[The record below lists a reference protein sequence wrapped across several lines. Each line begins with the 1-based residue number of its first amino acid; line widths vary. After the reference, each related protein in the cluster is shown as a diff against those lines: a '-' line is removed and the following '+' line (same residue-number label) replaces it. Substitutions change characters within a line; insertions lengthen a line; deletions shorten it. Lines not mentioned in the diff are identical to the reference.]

1 MENNERIGNVEQ
13 RDTLGMTQHE
23 LLTYFEELLV
33 LEAQEAAVAKKSS
46 VEEELSS
53 PGFAAVRAS
62 VSYMIQLIDA
72 NNAFIARS
80 LLDRGVL
87 GSERT
92 AGASAERLE

>member
-1 MENNERIGNVEQ
+1 MENPEQ
-13 RDTLGMTQHE
+13 RDTLGMTQDE

-33 LEAQEAAVAKKSS
+33 LEAQEAAAEKKTSI
-46 VEEELSS
+46 EEELAS

-62 VSYMIQLIDA
+62 ASYLIQLIDA

-87 GSERT
+87 PGQPATS
-92 AGASAERLE
+92 ADAERRE